1 MLWNILAC
9 ERSRAGTMLMMVF
22 EGAQGTWAS
31 AWSGTGSV
39 VFRTV
44 ARAGERRPSNLARS
58 VADYRRRRTSAAAL
72 ESRQCV
78 AALRK
83 TGKSEQIDRN
93 M

>member
-58 VADYRRRRTSAAAL
+58 VATTVGGERRRLHL

-78 AALRK
+78 AARRK